1 MVDYTKRRNLNRGYM
16 KLDVWQ
22 KSLELYKIVW
32 RILTDAKIDFK
43 LRAQAADAAQ
53 SVSSNIAE
61 GYSRRS
67 INEYMQHLYIS
78 LGSLSEVL
86 TRLIGFRETGQ
97 ITPDQFEQID
107 ILHYE
112 VENKL
117 WNLIK
122 SLENKKKNGT
132 WVDRISEESPG
143 YDV

>member
-1 MVDYTKRRNLNRGYM
+1 MERRNLNRGYM

-22 KSLELYKIVW
+22 KAIALYNLVWKIV
-32 RILTDAKIDFK
+32 IDAKIDFK
-43 LRAQAADAAQ
+43 LRAQSADAAQ
-53 SVSSNIAE
+53 SVASNIAE

-97 ITPDQFEQID
+97 ITPDQSEQID

-117 WNLIK
+117 WHLIK
-122 SLENKKKNGT
+122 SLENKKKDGT
-132 WVDRISEESPG
+132 WIDRISEESPG